1 MRIGDWSSDVCSS
14 DLCRGEAK
22 AGTCLT
28 QEQVE
33 AARKIYAGP
42 KHARTGE
49 QLYPGYPFGSEGVVP
64 DAHATRPGWSGY
76 WSETANPA
84 ETSRADLFR
93 YWVFNDTKW
102 NWWTCAW
109 AEDVYE
115 MHRRLDPIF
124 HAVDPNLERF
134 ATGGGQMR
142 RVEGCRKPVGP

>member
-76 WSETANPA
+76 WSETANPG
-84 ETSRADLFR
+84 EPSRADMFR
-93 YWVFNDTKW
+93 YWVFNDPKW
-102 NWWTCAW
+102 NWWTFDW
-109 AEDVYE
+109 AADVDA
-115 MHRRLDPIF
+115 MHRRLAPIF
-124 HAVDPNLERF
+124 EIGRAACRERVL
-134 ATGGGQMR
+134 QY
-142 RVEGCRKPVGP
+142 V